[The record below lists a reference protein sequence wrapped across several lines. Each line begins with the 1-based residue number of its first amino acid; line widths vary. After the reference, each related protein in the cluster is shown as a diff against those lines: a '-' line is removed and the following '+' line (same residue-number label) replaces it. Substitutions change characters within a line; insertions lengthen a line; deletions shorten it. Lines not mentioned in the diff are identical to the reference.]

1 MIDLLFTTLSLG
13 IEITSYHTDSWFGC
27 DTYFGYVPTQSQLEL
42 YLQMDVRSEGMPAPS
57 WHFEQH
63 TMFLLTHFVFLQFA
77 TWKPYSWEGASKVDD
92 RHMKLSWTQHT
103 ALSQGHWIYGLKKSF
118 PSQLTEPSANKK
130 MLIVASHWV
139 PRWLLQ
145 SMIVVITE

>member
-63 TMFLLTHFVFLQFA
+63 TMFLFTHFVFLQFA

-92 RHMKLSWTQHT
+92 RHMKLPEPNIQPWAKAIGYT
-103 ALSQGHWIYGLKKSF
+103 AWRRASLANSQ
-118 PSQLTEPSANKK
+118 
-130 MLIVASHWV
+130 SHQQI
-139 PRWLLQ
+139 RRCLLLQ
-145 SMIVVITE
+145 ATEFQGGCYKAWL